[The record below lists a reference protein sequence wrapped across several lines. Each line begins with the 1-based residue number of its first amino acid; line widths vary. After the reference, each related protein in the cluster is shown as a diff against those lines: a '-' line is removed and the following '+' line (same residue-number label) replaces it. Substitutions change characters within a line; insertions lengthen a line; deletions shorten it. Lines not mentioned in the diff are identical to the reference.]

1 MLTTNIW
8 LDYRGSTLRL
18 LTQPATMSTV
28 ITSVCPSQRNVEDVS
43 SILSSVIFHV
53 YSVSNIAAS
62 SLSLCYFHV
71 YSVSNIAASSLSLC
85 YFHVYSVSN
94 IAASSLSLCY
104 FHVYSVSNIAAS
116 SLSLCYF
123 HTHAHKLS
131 LTADVYNQTYVPIRS
146 NFCTLLARTS
156 TPQAASVPVL
166 YLSTSPQLSAE
177 ATATLPS
184 LPLPPSQQTRNFEK
198 TTKKRTKKTI
208 LKRDLAMLCV
218 KRSLLTVLVML
229 LLLV

>member
-8 LDYRGSTLRL
+8 LDYRGSMLRP
-18 LTQPATMSTV
+18 LTQPATTSTV

-43 SILSSVIFHV
+43 SNLSFFMYTV
-53 YSVSNIAAS
+53 YQTLLQAL
-62 SLSLCYFHV
+62 SLSLLFSCIQCIKHCCKL
-71 YSVSNIAASSLSLC
+71 SLSLL
-85 YFHVYSVSN
+85 FS
-94 IAASSLSLCY
+94 
-104 FHVYSVSNIAAS
+104 
-116 SLSLCYF
+116 
-123 HTHAHKLS
+123 HTRTLS
-131 LTADVYNQTYVPIRS
+131 LTADVYNQTYVPIPS

-166 YLSTSPQLSAE
+166 YLSTSPQLSVE

-208 LKRDLAMLCV
+208 LKRDLVMLCV